1 MNTSKGVISLVKPA
15 ISIEWKLLAFLIL
28 FMDVKLAVKLFA
40 IILVYILQ
48 PDFKFGFRI
57 KDSRLP
63 LFYLIV
69 SLIALVNFIF
79 NQDFSANYISVVTT
93 GILIWTVCILAVHQV
108 KLFVERTGLDIL
120 HNTLMV
126 FFILNI
132 AFSGIN
138 LSFIWLHIGFRN
150 PFQYQGQY
158 QKYFINT
165 GDYIKGITADTSTTN
180 ALISCFGIVYF
191 LYRKKFWLVLASMVI
206 LLMTASN
213 FSNIIM
219 LIVFAAIFIF
229 KSTPE
234 QKSIMAACSILLVIF
249 FAKISPQNDTYVT
262 ETFNNFIFH
271 KKHNSVP
278 AEKPIP
284 IRERPDSLLT
294 SETRKEK
301 TAVLFLDSLE
311 RERIKEYA
319 RLGIHPKGYLKRPL
333 IPADSIHTAS
343 FQWSRDTTLF
353 QRQLLTYIY
362 QHLASPQLHYPEES
376 AGKVQA
382 IGQSLHFLKDHKD
395 KILAGTGIGNFS
407 SKLAFRATGLKMAGG
422 FPVSLM
428 YCNYDFLKN
437 HLSLYTYFFTK
448 QAESHSMIHSPAN
461 VYDQLLTEYGLL
473 GLLALLFF
481 YIGFFLRDIKKL
493 TYGLPVTGILL
504 SFFMVDYWF
513 EQLSV
518 VVLFELIM
526 FINIKENSK
535 PPAHA

>member
-28 FMDVKLAVKLFA
+28 FMDVKLVVKVLA
-40 IILVYILQ
+40 IVLVYILQ
-48 PDFKFGFRI
+48 PDFKFGFRVRN
-57 KDSRLP
+57 SRLP

-69 SLIALVNFIF
+69 TLIALLNFTL
-79 NQDFSANYISVVTT
+79 NHDYSTNYISVVST
-93 GILIWTVCILAVHQV
+93 GILVWAVCILAIHQI
-108 KLFVERTGLDIL
+108 KLFVERTDVDVL

-126 FFILNI
+126 FFVLNI
-132 AFSGIN
+132 AFSLIN
-138 LSFIWLHIGFRN
+138 LSLIWLHIGFRN

-180 ALISCFGIVYF
+180 ALISCFGVVYF
-191 LYRKKFWLVLASMVI
+191 LYRKKFWLVLASMIV

-213 FSNIIM
+213 FSNIII
-219 LIVFAAIFIF
+219 LLVFAALFIS
-229 KSTPE
+229 KSTAA
-234 QKSIMAACSILLVIF
+234 QKSIMAVCSILLIVF
-249 FAKISPQNDTYVT
+249 FVKISPQNDTYVA

-271 KKHNSVP
+271 RKHKAIP
-278 AEKPIP
+278 PEKVIP

-294 SETRKEK
+294 ADTRKEK
-301 TAVLFLDSLE
+301 IAVLFLDSLE
-311 RERIKEYA
+311 RERIKEFA
-319 RLGIHPKGYLKRPL
+319 RLGIHPKGYLKRPV

-353 QRQLLTYIY
+353 QRQLLTYVY

-382 IGQSLHFLKDHKD
+382 IGQSLHFLKDHQN
-395 KILAGTGIGNFS
+395 KILAGAGVGNFS

-422 FPVSLM
+422 FPMNLM
-428 YCNYDFLKN
+428 YCNYDFLTN

-448 QAESHSMIHSPAN
+448 QAESHSMIHSPAS
-461 VYDQLLTEYGLL
+461 VYDQLLTEYGIL

-481 YIGFFLRDIKKL
+481 YIGFFLRDIRKL
-493 TYGLPVTGILL
+493 TYGIPLICILL
-504 SFFMVDYWF
+504 AFFMVDYWF

-518 VVLFELIM
+518 VVLFELMM
-526 FINIKENSK
+526 FINMKEESK
-535 PPAHA
+535 TPAHA